1 MRRRWTQGRV
11 QSMKDAQKIIGWI
24 KENNSLSTREIITRL
39 KKENMDIQAH
49 ILNRALV
56 KSPFIRVK
64 EKKEVNGKSV
74 TIWEFFSE
82 V

>member
-1 MRRRWTQGRV
+1 MRGRWTQGRV

-49 ILNRALV
+49 VLNRALV

>member
-1 MRRRWTQGRV
+1 
-11 QSMKDAQKIIGWI
+11 MKDAQKIIGWI

>member
-1 MRRRWTQGRV
+1 MRGRWTQGRV

>member
-49 ILNRALV
+49 VLNRALV